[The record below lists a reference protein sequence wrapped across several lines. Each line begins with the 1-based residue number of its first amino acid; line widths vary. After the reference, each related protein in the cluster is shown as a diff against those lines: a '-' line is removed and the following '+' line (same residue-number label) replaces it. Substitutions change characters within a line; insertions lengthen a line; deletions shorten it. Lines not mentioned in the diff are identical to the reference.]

1 MDSATKPSAR
11 FVYCTYTN
19 QTQQARHAMAEVL
32 RSCGCDGNLAAIEFT
47 RMLKVASR
55 SGRT

>member
-1 MDSATKPSAR
+1 VDPARKPSVR
-11 FVYCTYTN
+11 FVYFTYTN
-19 QTQQARHAMAEVL
+19 QTQKAIDAMAEVF
-32 RSCGCDGNLAAIEFT
+32 RDRGCDVSLAAIEVT